1 MDRRDGIFTT
11 HLARLAPG
19 QVPSVIRTAPGMYVT
34 ECGITVGTRLLDAD
48 PSGATCPDCLRAAG
62 FHPCGRCRLA
72 PRGAVDWGCICN
84 RTPEQLAAEA
94 AEFARIH
101 D

>member
-1 MDRRDGIFTT
+1 MTKDDQPKR
-11 HLARLAPG
+11 
-19 QVPSVIRTAPGMYVT
+19 
-34 ECGITVGTRLLDAD
+34 
-48 PSGATCPDCLRAAG
+48 

-72 PRGAVDWGCICN
+72 PRGAVDWGCVCN